1 MNSLDTDL
9 WDRDE
14 MDSSDIED
22 DTYTGAEEFKN
33 EIEEDVGFEFEDETS
48 IGQEMSVVD
57 NARIRL
63 EQGRLYEMLIKHDL
77 FEGVDAMP
85 QAVNKVQSEI
95 KEFIVERLEIL
106 LGMKAEKTKVE
117 VHHIKESQFNE
128 VEVQALKMIARK
140 VTKGASDTVSTE
152 ISRPRNEL
160 NSVKKDST
168 KSISKPQT
176 LNQPKT
182 IAKTPASLSQK
193 PVEKKTTTITTNV
206 SAKQANIKKN
216 REPIVQEKP
225 KSNSPDDIAKQDIKY
240 IESLKNMSLE
250 EAGKV
255 VAQKYARPMP
265 PRTIDQESVNR
276 LYTTKMAVNE
286 TAHSFARLL
295 AAAQKK

>member
-14 MDSSDIED
+14 MDSSDMED
-22 DTYTGAEEFKN
+22 DFYTGDKEFRN
-33 EIEEDVGFEFEDETS
+33 EIKEDFDFEDEENTEQELS
-48 IGQEMSVVD
+48 IVD

-77 FEGVDAMP
+77 FDGVDAMP

-106 LGMKAEKTKVE
+106 LGMKTEKQKVE
-117 VHHIKESQFNE
+117 VHHVKESQFNE

-140 VTKGASDTVSTE
+140 VTKGASDTASVE

-160 NSVKKDST
+160 NSVKKDLA
-168 KSISKPQT
+168 KSVSKPQT
-176 LNQPKT
+176 LNQPKS

-193 PVEKKTTTITTNV
+193 PIEKKTTMITTTNA
-206 SAKQANIKKN
+206 SAKQASIKKN
-216 REPIVQEKP
+216 RDPIIQEKP
-225 KSNSPDDIAKQDIKY
+225 NSNSPEDIAKQDIKY

-250 EAGKV
+250 EAGRV
-255 VAQKYARPMP
+255 VAQKHTRPMP

-286 TAHSFARLL
+286 TAHSFAKLL